1 MIDGEIEEIEIL
13 KMLDVGN
20 NWKKNTFGNYFSA
33 GMKAINMIEIMEIE
47 IEKGR
52 GDRNVVNAECWK

>member
-1 MIDGEIEEIEIL
+1 MIDGEIEIEIL

-20 NWKKNTFGNYFSA
+20 NWKKKYIFGNYFSA
-33 GMKAINMIEIMEIE
+33 EMKAINMIEIMEIE